1 MELLGGIESGGT
13 KFVCVVGTGPD
24 HIIAEKRIPTTSPDE
39 TIQRVNEFFS
49 PYSMK
54 KELAAVG
61 IASFGPLDLNTASK
75 TYGFITTTPKPGWSQ
90 VDLFGA
96 IERGL
101 KVPVAFDT
109 DVNAAAF
116 GEQYWNNHKQNLD
129 PFIYMTVGTGIGVG
143 VIINGAPLHGLIHA
157 EAGHFALPH
166 DWGKDPFQG
175 VCPYHG
181 DCLEGLA
188 SGKSMA
194 KRWGQSPE
202 TLPLDHP
209 AWDLEAEYIA
219 LALVNLIY
227 AYSPKRII
235 VGGGVAQ
242 HPGMVEAARNK
253 VQSILNGY
261 IQSSMVLENI
271 EEYIQLPSLGNRS
284 GALGAMAMARKLVS
298 DTQSRTQKMI
308 HP

>member
-1 MELLGGIESGGT
+1 MELESGGT
-13 KFVCVVGTGPD
+13 KFVCVVGSGPD
-24 HIIAEKRIPTTSPDE
+24 HIIAEKRIPTTSPAE
-39 TIQRVNEFFS
+39 TIQRVIEFFS
-49 PYSMK
+49 PYSAQNR
-54 KELAAVG
+54 LAGVG
-61 IASFGPLDLNTASK
+61 IASFGPLDLDKASK

-90 VDLFGA
+90 VDLYGE

-101 KVPVAFDT
+101 NIPVAFDT

-116 GEQYWNNHKQNLD
+116 GEQYWNNQKGNLD

-166 DWGKDPFQG
+166 DWEKDPFQG

-202 TLPLDHP
+202 TLPMDHP
-209 AWDLEAEYIA
+209 AWDLEANYIA

-227 AYSPKRII
+227 AYSPRRII

-242 HPGMVEAARNK
+242 HSGVVEAARNK
-253 VQSILNGY
+253 VQTILNGY
-261 IQSSMVLENI
+261 IQSHMVLDNI
-271 EEYIQLPSLGNRS
+271 EDYIQLPSLGNHS
-284 GALGAMAMARKLVS
+284 GALGAMAMARKLVN
-298 DTQSRTQKMI
+298 DTGS
-308 HP
+308 

>member
-13 KFVCVVGTGPD
+13 KFVCVVGSAPD
-24 HIIAEKRIPTTSPDE
+24 QIIAEKRIPTTSPDE
-39 TIQRVNEFFS
+39 TIQRVIEFFK
-49 PYSMK
+49 PYTFRN
-54 KELAAVG
+54 ELAAAG
-61 IASFGPLDLNTASK
+61 IASFGPLDLNVASK
-75 TYGFITTTPKPGWSQ
+75 TYGYITTTPKPGWSQ
-90 VDLFGA
+90 VDLYGE

-101 KVPVAFDT
+101 RVPVAFDT

-116 GEQYWNNHKQNLD
+116 GEQYWNNQKRNLD

-166 DWGKDPFQG
+166 DRAKDPFDG

-194 KRWGQSPE
+194 IRWGQSPE

-219 LALVNLIY
+219 FALVNLIY
-227 AYSPKRII
+227 AYSPRRII

-242 HPGMVEAARNK
+242 HPGMVEAARTK
-253 VQSILNGY
+253 VQNILNGY
-261 IQSSMVLENI
+261 IQSDMVLENI

-298 DTQSRTQKMI
+298 DSLPRVEQKF
-308 HP
+308 HS

>member
-1 MELLGGIESGGT
+1 MMELFGGIESGGT
-13 KFVCVVGTGPD
+13 KFVCVVGSGPD
-24 HIIAEKRIPTTSPDE
+24 HIIDEKRIPTTSPDE
-39 TIQRVNEFFS
+39 TIQRVIEFFS
-49 PYSMK
+49 PYSAQK
-54 KELAAVG
+54 KLAGVG
-61 IASFGPLDLNTASK
+61 IASFGPLDLDKASK

-90 VDLFGA
+90 VDLYGE

-101 KVPVAFDT
+101 NLPVAFDT

-116 GEQYWNNHKQNLD
+116 GEQYWNNQKGNLD

-166 DWGKDPFQG
+166 DWKKDPFQG

-209 AWDLEAEYIA
+209 AWDLEANYIA

-227 AYSPKRII
+227 AYSPRRII

-242 HPGMVEAARNK
+242 HPGVVKVARDK
-253 VQSILNGY
+253 VQTILNGY
-261 IQSSMVLENI
+261 IQSGMVLNNI
-271 EEYIQLPSLGNRS
+271 EDYIQLPSLGNRS
-284 GALGAMAMARKLVS
+284 GALGAMAMARKLVNDS
-298 DTQSRTQKMI
+298 GSLSESG
-308 HP
+308 